1 MGLATMA
8 NARFSMAA
16 AALSM
21 TLSVVAATPAQA
33 SVKDGVDAWSRGDY
47 PRAVAEWQKPAVAS
61 DADAQFNLAQ
71 AYKLGKGV
79 APDLKRAEA
88 LYLKAAEQGHLQAA
102 DTYGL
107 LLFQTGRREAAMTWL
122 VPSAERGEPRAQY
135 VLAVAHYNGDLLPKD
150 PVRAYALMTR
160 AAAAGLDVAK
170 TTLASMDKTL
180 PLEQR
185 QQGVAM
191 AAELETRASAQRT
204 AQMASAGLGVGPG
217 SKSPASAVL
226 IPERLIAGADYANPV
241 PVARPVGV
249 VSQPSI
255 VAIAPAKVAPVPAKV
270 VPPPAKAALAAPAV
284 QPKQA
289 TASGAWRIQLG
300 AFGVAGNA
308 QALWAKLKGNAA
320 LGGRQVFYVPAGKLT
335 KLQAGPF
342 ASRAEAQAACGR
354 VGVAGCIPVG

>member
-1 MGLATMA
+1 MA
-8 NARFSMAA
+8 KARFVMAA
-16 AALSM
+16 AALAVLPA
-21 TLSVVAATPAQA
+21 LSAQA

-47 PRAVAEWQKPAVAS
+47 PRAVAEWQKPAAAG
-61 DADAQFNLAQ
+61 DADARFNLAQ

-88 LYLKAAEQGHLQAA
+88 LYLKAAQQGHLQAA

-107 LLFQTGRREAAMTWL
+107 LLFQTGRREAAMAWL

-170 TTLASMDKTL
+170 ATLASMDKTL

-185 QQGVAM
+185 QQGVAL
-191 AAELETRASAQRT
+191 AAELEAKASAQRT
-204 AQMASAGLGVGPG
+204 VQMTSAGLG
-217 SKSPASAVL
+217 SKATAPAAL
-226 IPERLIAGADYANPV
+226 IPERVTAGADFANPV
-241 PVARPVGV
+241 PVARPVRV
-249 VSQPSI
+249 VSRPSI
-255 VAIAPAKVAPVPAKV
+255 VATLPVDAPPAPARVAPAPAKVAVATPASR
-270 VPPPAKAALAAPAV
+270 PAAAA
-284 QPKQA
+284 
-289 TASGAWRIQLG
+289 ASGAWRIQLG

-308 QALWAKLKGNAA
+308 QAQWTRLKGNAA
-320 LGGRQVFYVPAGKLT
+320 LDGLQAFYVPVGTLT

-342 ASRAEAQAACGR
+342 ASRAEAQAACGK

>member
-1 MGLATMA
+1 MA
-8 NARFSMAA
+8 KARFVMAA
-16 AALSM
+16 AALAVLPA
-21 TLSVVAATPAQA
+21 LSAQA

-47 PRAVAEWQKPAVAS
+47 PRAVAEWQKPAAAG
-61 DADAQFNLAQ
+61 DADARFNLAQ

-88 LYLKAAEQGHLQAA
+88 LYLKAAQQGHLQAA

-107 LLFQTGRREAAMTWL
+107 LLFQTGRREAAMAWL

-170 TTLASMDKTL
+170 ATLASMDKTL

-185 QQGVAM
+185 QQGVAL
-191 AAELETRASAQRT
+191 AAELEAKASAQRT
-204 AQMASAGLGVGPG
+204 VQMTSAGLG
-217 SKSPASAVL
+217 SKATAPAAL
-226 IPERLIAGADYANPV
+226 IPERVTAGADFANPV
-241 PVARPVGV
+241 PVARPVRV
-249 VSQPSI
+249 VSRPSI
-255 VAIAPAKVAPVPAKV
+255 VATLPVDAPPAPTRVAPAPAKVAVATPASR
-270 VPPPAKAALAAPAV
+270 PAAAA
-284 QPKQA
+284 
-289 TASGAWRIQLG
+289 ASGAWRIQLG

-308 QALWAKLKGNAA
+308 QAQWTRLKGNAA
-320 LGGRQVFYVPAGKLT
+320 LDGLQAFYVPVGTLT

-342 ASRAEAQAACGR
+342 ASRAEAQAACGK

>member
-1 MGLATMA
+1 MA
-8 NARFSMAA
+8 KARFVMAA
-16 AALSM
+16 AALAVLPA
-21 TLSVVAATPAQA
+21 LSAQA

-47 PRAVAEWQKPAVAS
+47 PRAVAEWQKPAAAG
-61 DADAQFNLAQ
+61 DADARFNLAQ

-88 LYLKAAEQGHLQAA
+88 LYLKAAQQGHLQAA

-107 LLFQTGRREAAMTWL
+107 LLFQTGRREAAMAWL

-170 TTLASMDKTL
+170 ATLASMDKTL
-180 PLEQR
+180 PLDQR
-185 QQGVAM
+185 QQGVAL
-191 AAELETRASAQRT
+191 AAELEAKASAQRT
-204 AQMASAGLGVGPG
+204 VQMTSAGLG
-217 SKSPASAVL
+217 SKATAPAAL
-226 IPERLIAGADYANPV
+226 IPERVTAGADFANPV
-241 PVARPVGV
+241 PVARPVRV
-249 VSQPSI
+249 VSRPSI
-255 VAIAPAKVAPVPAKV
+255 VATLPVDAPPAPARVAPAPAKVAVATPASR
-270 VPPPAKAALAAPAV
+270 PAAAA
-284 QPKQA
+284 
-289 TASGAWRIQLG
+289 ASGAWRIQLG

-308 QALWAKLKGNAA
+308 QAQWTRLKGNAA
-320 LGGRQVFYVPAGKLT
+320 LDGLQAFYVPVGTLT

-342 ASRAEAQAACGR
+342 ASRAEAQAACGK

>member
-1 MGLATMA
+1 MA
-8 NARFSMAA
+8 GWRFVMAA
-16 AALSM
+16 AALA
-21 TLSVVAATPAQA
+21 VAPALPAQA

-47 PRAVAEWQKPAVAS
+47 PRAVAEWQKPAAAG
-61 DADAQFNLAQ
+61 DADARFNLAQ

-79 APDLKRAEA
+79 APDLKRAEE
-88 LYLKAAEQGHLQAA
+88 LYLKAAQQGHLQAA

-170 TTLASMDKTL
+170 ATLVSMDKTL

-185 QQGVAM
+185 QQGVAL
-191 AAELETRASAQRT
+191 AAELEARASAQRT
-204 AQMASAGLGVGPG
+204 VQMASAGLGAGLG
-217 SKSPASAVL
+217 SKATVPAAL
-226 IPERLIAGADYANPV
+226 APERVTAGADYANPV
-241 PVARPVGV
+241 PLSRPVRV
-249 VSQPSI
+249 VSRPSI
-255 VAIAPAKVAPVPAKV
+255 VAIPPAKIAPAPAKVT
-270 VPPPAKAALAAPAV
+270 PPPVKIAVAAPAA
-284 QPKQA
+284 QPKMA

-320 LGGRQVFYVPAGKLT
+320 LGGRQAFYVPVGKLT

-342 ASRAEAQAACGR
+342 ASRAEAQAACGQ

>member
-1 MGLATMA
+1 MATMA
-8 NARFSMAA
+8 NARFAMTA
-16 AALSM
+16 AALAM
-21 TLSVVAATPAQA
+21 LIAAPAQA

-47 PRAVAEWQKPAVAS
+47 PRAVAAWQKPAAAG

-79 APDLKRAEA
+79 APDLKRAEE
-88 LYLKAAEQGHLQAA
+88 LYLRAAQQGHLQAE

-107 LLFQTGRREAAMTWL
+107 LLFQTGRREAAMAWL

-170 TTLASMDKTL
+170 ATLASMDQTL

-185 QQGVAM
+185 QQGVAL
-191 AAELETRASAQRT
+191 AAELEARAGAQRT
-204 AQMASAGLGVGPG
+204 AQMASVGLG
-217 SKSPASAVL
+217 SKAPPAPL
-226 IPERLIAGADYANPV
+226 TPERVTAGADYANPV
-241 PVARPVGV
+241 TVSRPVRV
-249 VSQPSI
+249 VSKPSI
-255 VAIAPAKVAPVPAKV
+255 VAVPPARVAPAPVKI
-270 VPPPAKAALAAPAV
+270 AAAAPAPEPTV
-284 QPKQA
+284 
-289 TASGAWRIQLG
+289 ASGAWRIQLG

-308 QALWAKLKGNAA
+308 QALWGKLKGSPA
-320 LGGRQVFYVPAGKLT
+320 LGGRQAFYVPAGKLT

-342 ASRAEAQAACGR
+342 ASRAEAQAACSR

>member
-1 MGLATMA
+1 MA
-8 NARFSMAA
+8 KARFVMAA
-16 AALSM
+16 AALAVLPA
-21 TLSVVAATPAQA
+21 LSAQA

-47 PRAVAEWQKPAVAS
+47 PRAVAEWQKPAAAG
-61 DADAQFNLAQ
+61 DADARFNLAQ

-88 LYLKAAEQGHLQAA
+88 LYLKAAQQGHLQAA

-107 LLFQTGRREAAMTWL
+107 LLFQTGRREAAMAWL

-170 TTLASMDKTL
+170 ATLASMDKTL
-180 PLEQR
+180 PLDQR
-185 QQGVAM
+185 QQGVAL
-191 AAELETRASAQRT
+191 AAELEAKASAQRT
-204 AQMASAGLGVGPG
+204 VQMTSAGLG
-217 SKSPASAVL
+217 SKATAPAAL
-226 IPERLIAGADYANPV
+226 IPERVTAGADFANPV
-241 PVARPVGV
+241 PVARPVRV
-249 VSQPSI
+249 VSRPSI
-255 VAIAPAKVAPVPAKV
+255 VATLPVDAPPAPTRVAPAPAKVAVATPASR
-270 VPPPAKAALAAPAV
+270 PAAAA
-284 QPKQA
+284 
-289 TASGAWRIQLG
+289 ASGAWRIQLG

-308 QALWAKLKGNAA
+308 QAQWTRLKGNAA
-320 LGGRQVFYVPAGKLT
+320 LDGLQAFYVPVGTLT

-342 ASRAEAQAACGR
+342 ASRAEAQAACGK

>member
-1 MGLATMA
+1 MA
-8 NARFSMAA
+8 IARFVTAA
-16 AALSM
+16 AAL
-21 TLSVVAATPAQA
+21 VVLTATPVMA

-71 AYKLGKGV
+71 AYKLSKGV

-185 QQGVAM
+185 QQGVAL
-191 AAELETRASAQRT
+191 AAELEAKASAQRT
-204 AQMASAGLGVGPG
+204 AQIASAGLGAGSG
-217 SKSPASAVL
+217 SKAPAPAVL
-226 IPERLIAGADYANPV
+226 VPERVTAGADYANPVGANPV
-241 PVARPVGV
+241 PVARPVRV
-249 VSQPSI
+249 VSKPSI
-255 VAIAPAKVAPVPAKV
+255 VAIPPAKVAAAPVKV
-270 VPPPAKAALAAPAV
+270 VAAPAKIAV
-284 QPKQA
+284 AAPAAQPKPA
-289 TASGAWRIQLG
+289 PASGAWRIQLG

-320 LGGRQVFYVPAGKLT
+320 LGGRQAFYVPAGKLT

-342 ASRAEAQAACGR
+342 VSRAEAQAACGK